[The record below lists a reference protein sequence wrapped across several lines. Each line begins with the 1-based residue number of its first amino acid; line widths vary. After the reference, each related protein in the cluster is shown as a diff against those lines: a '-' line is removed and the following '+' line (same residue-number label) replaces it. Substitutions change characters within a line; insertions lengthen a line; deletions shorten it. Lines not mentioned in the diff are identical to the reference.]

1 MNSNLSQKT
10 ITENKIDIQDQG
22 ENLQKGLTKLVLT
35 VVELLRQILERQAQR
50 RVDSGTLSREEIER
64 LGTAFMKIKEK
75 LIEIS
80 HEFGIEHEELQV
92 SLGSLI
98 TKDTRLKKAT
108 LVDVIDKLIDKKA
121 VIAGQVSISVAEV
134 DLIILDLIA
143 SISCAT
149 NSHTENTANV

>member
-1 MNSNLSQKT
+1 MNNKFPQKT

-35 VVELLRQILERQAQR
+35 IVELLRQILERQAQR

-64 LGTAFMKIKEK
+64 LGTTFMKIKEK

-80 HEFGIEHEELQV
+80 HEFGIEHEELNV

-121 VIAGQVSISVAEV
+121 VIAGHISISVAEI